1 MADVAYLIRDMMFTS
16 KIREVARQLGATVAP
31 ARDAPGLLEA
41 ARGARLVVLDLRL
54 EGALDA
60 LALLKQQPELA
71 AITTVGFVE
80 HERLD
85 VMDAARAAGIGQ
97 VMAKG
102 QFANAL
108 PKLLELRAPQGVPRP
123 PR

>member
-1 MADVAYLIRDMMFTS
+1 LADVAYLVRDMLFTS
-16 KIREVARQLGATVAP
+16 KIREVARQLGVSVAS
-31 ARDAPGLLEA
+31 ARDAAGLVEA

-60 LALLKQQPELA
+60 LARLRQEPELA
-71 AITTVGFVE
+71 AVATVGFID
-80 HERLD
+80 HERTD
-85 VMDAARAAGIGQ
+85 VMDAARAGGIGE

-108 PKLLELRAPQGVPRP
+108 PRLMAAR
-123 PR
+123 

>member
-1 MADVAYLIRDMMFTS
+1 MMFTS
-16 KIREVARQLGATVAP
+16 KIREVARQLGVSVAP
-31 ARDAPGLLEA
+31 ARDAAALVEA

-54 EGALDA
+54 EGALEA
-60 LALLKQQPELA
+60 LAQLKQHPDLA
-71 AITTVGFVE
+71 GVTTVGFVE

-85 VMDAARAAGIGQ
+85 VMDAARAAGISQ

-108 PKLLELRAPQGVPRP
+108 PKLLAPATAA
-123 PR
+123 

>member
-1 MADVAYLIRDMMFTS
+1 VADVAYLIRDMMFTS
-16 KIREVARQLGATVAP
+16 KIREVARQLGVSVAP
-31 ARDAPGLLEA
+31 ARDAAGLLQA

-60 LALLKQQPELA
+60 LTQLRREPELA
-71 AITTVGFVE
+71 DVTTVGFVE

-85 VMDAARAAGIGQ
+85 VMDAARAAGISQ

-108 PKLLELRAPQGVPRP
+108 PKLLAPI
-123 PR
+123 

>member
-1 MADVAYLIRDMMFTS
+1 MADVAYLVRDMMFTS
-16 KIREVARQLGATVAP
+16 KIREVARQLGVSVAS
-31 ARDAPGLLEA
+31 ARDAAALVEA
-41 ARGARLVVLDLRL
+41 ARGARLVVFDLRL

-60 LALLKQQPELA
+60 LALLRQQPELA
-71 AITTVGFVE
+71 GVTTVGFVE

-85 VMDAARAAGIGQ
+85 VMDAARAAGISQ

-102 QFANAL
+102 QFASAL
-108 PKLLELRAPQGVPRP
+108 PKLLQRDPQGAPPP